1 MNVHLRLSIRYML
14 MGLITFTLG
23 YYINLWIYPSTALL
37 GGMWSVISGVI
48 VIEADSWKQNLSTA
62 KNRLIGSFIG
72 GVIATI
78 YLGFIPFHIISFA
91 LLIGLTVFV
100 CSLFHVTQHIKL
112 ACVTFSVIIIVSTM
126 SDVNPF
132 QNASM
137 RFLESGIGIASAL
150 LVSKLMSFF
159 PASTK

>member
-14 MGLITFTLG
+14 MGLISFTLG
-23 YYINLWIYPSTALL
+23 YYINLWLFPSTALL
-37 GGMWSVISGVI
+37 GGMWAVISGVI
-48 VIEADSWKQNLSTA
+48 VIEADSWKQNLNTA

-78 YLGFIPFHIISFA
+78 YLWFMPFHIITFA

-100 CSLFHVTQHIKL
+100 CSLCHITQHIKL
-112 ACVTFSVIIIVSTM
+112 ACVTFSVIIIVSTI
-126 SDVNPF
+126 SNVNPL

-137 RFLESGIGIASAL
+137 RLLESALGIASAL
-150 LVSKLMSFF
+150 LVSKFISLL
-159 PASTK
+159 PALTK